1 MGFPALPEG
10 ENLEVALRAAKSF
23 AGKVVDPPLEEIG
36 LIFQD
41 HVRSFRLRRQIAL
54 LLKARE
60 RLEAAGIEPHT
71 VPLKT
76 VVPLLEGASLEDDPD
91 LQERWVGLLTS
102 AAAASS
108 PSAIPPTFP
117 LILRQLT
124 PPDALVLEAICS
136 AHEEGSYGTTWGV
149 ERPAL
154 GARLSI
160 DAEDLNATLDNLM
173 GLGLADR
180 EPATRGDEQGYLT
193 LTDQQGVRISS
204 LGLRFIRACRGP

>member
-91 LQERWVGLLTS
+91 QQKHER
-102 AAAASS
+102 
-108 PSAIPPTFP
+108 
-117 LILRQLT
+117 
-124 PPDALVLEAICS
+124 
-136 AHEEGSYGTTWGV
+136 TTW
-149 ERPAL
+149 
-154 GARLSI
+154 
-160 DAEDLNATLDNLM
+160 
-173 GLGLADR
+173 
-180 EPATRGDEQGYLT
+180 
-193 LTDQQGVRISS
+193 TDQVFKLEFHPRHFVLCHKLFLLFSQEFQEGFAKYIVFEKRS
-204 LGLRFIRACRGP
+204 LAYS